1 MKPLVVLGD
10 TLLDVDAEGT
20 AERLCPEAPVPVVDL
35 TARRRRP
42 GGAGLAALL
51 AARSAT
57 EVVLVTPLGDDEGGH
72 ALTGLLEP
80 DVTVL
85 PLPLRGTTVCKTRVR
100 ASGQSLVRLD
110 SGDGTATAEPLP
122 SRVRA
127 VVEDAGAI
135 LVADYGRGLTRN
147 PDVRALLRELAERV
161 PVVWDPH
168 PRGAQPV
175 PGTCLATPNLA
186 EARAVL
192 AGHDEP
198 AELAKLLR
206 GHWHADAVA
215 VTVGARGAVLADGLG
230 ETTVPVPAA
239 ARAPGYTAP
248 DTCGA
253 GDRFAAAATAALLG
267 GADAGEAVTT
277 AVEAAARFVA
287 AGGATALSTD
297 DGPVPDR
304 QPATDA
310 FGLADRVRETGGR
323 LIATGGC
330 FDLLHPGHVS
340 LLRQARALGDALV
353 VCLNSD
359 ASVRALKGP
368 GRPLVRDRDRAR
380 LLTALSFVDAV
391 AVFDEPS
398 PTAVLER
405 LRPHVWVKG
414 GDYAQADLPEREV
427 VERHGGEVVLVPT
440 VPGYSTS
447 RLVAAAASA

>member
-51 AARSAT
+51 AARSAA

-72 ALTGLLEP
+72 ALAGLLEP
-80 DVTVL
+80 DVTVV

-100 ASGQSLVRLD
+100 AGGQSLLRLD
-110 SGDGTATAEPLP
+110 SGDGTATTDPLP
-122 SRVRA
+122 ARVHELL
-127 VVEDAGAI
+127 EDAGAI

-147 PDVRALLRELAERV
+147 ADVRRLLRELAERI

-175 PGTCLATPNLA
+175 PGTRLATPNLA

-192 AGHDEP
+192 AGHEEP

-215 VTVGARGAVLADGLG
+215 VTVGSRGAVLSDGLG
-230 ETTVPVPAA
+230 ETTVPIPAA
-239 ARAPGYTAP
+239 ARTPGHTAP

-267 GADAGEAVTT
+267 GADTTEAVVT

-287 AGGATALSTD
+287 AGGATALSTN
-297 DGPVPDR
+297 DGPVPDP

-310 FGLADRVRETGGR
+310 FGLARRVRETGGR

-359 ASVRALKGP
+359 ASVRGLKGP

-398 PTAVLER
+398 PVAVLEK
-405 LRPHVWVKG
+405 LRPDVWVKG
-414 GDYAQADLPEREV
+414 GDYAAADLPEREV

>member
-51 AARSAT
+51 AARSAA

-85 PLPLRGTTVCKTRVR
+85 PLPLRGATVCKTRVR
-100 ASGQSLVRLD
+100 AGGQSLLRLD
-110 SGDGTATAEPLP
+110 SGDGTATTDPLP
-122 SRVRA
+122 ARVRDVLA
-127 VVEDAGAI
+127 DAGAI

-147 PDVRALLRELAERV
+147 PDVRRLLRELAERI

-175 PGTCLATPNLA
+175 PGTRLVTPNLA

-215 VTVGARGAVLADGLG
+215 VTVGSRGAVLADGLG
-230 ETTVPVPAA
+230 ETTVPIPAA
-239 ARAPGYTAP
+239 ARTPGHPAP

-267 GADAGEAVTT
+267 GADTTEAVVT

-287 AGGATALSTD
+287 TGGATALATN
-297 DGPVPDR
+297 DGPVPDP

-310 FGLADRVRETGGR
+310 FGLAERIRETGGR

-359 ASVRALKGP
+359 ASVRGLKGP

-405 LRPHVWVKG
+405 LRPDVWVKG
-414 GDYAQADLPEREV
+414 GDYADADLPEREV

>member
-51 AARSAT
+51 AARSAA

-80 DVTVL
+80 DVTVA

-100 ASGQSLVRLD
+100 AGGQSLLRLD
-110 SGDGTATAEPLP
+110 SGDGTATADPLP
-122 SRVRA
+122 AAAREVL
-127 VVEDAGAI
+127 EGAGAI

-147 PDVRALLRELAERV
+147 PDVRRLLRELAERV

-175 PGTCLATPNLA
+175 PGTRLVTPNLA

-192 AGHDEP
+192 AGHEEP
-198 AELAKLLR
+198 GELAKLLR

-230 ETTVPVPAA
+230 DTTVPVPAA
-239 ARAPGYTAP
+239 ARAPGHSAP

-267 GADAGEAVTT
+267 GADTTEAVMT

-287 AGGATALSTD
+287 DGGATVLSTN
-297 DGPVPDR
+297 DGPVADP

-310 FGLADRVRETGGR
+310 FGLAERVRDRGGR
-323 LIATGGC
+323 LVATGGC

-368 GRPLVRDRDRAR
+368 GRPLVHDRDRAR

-391 AVFDEPS
+391 VVFDEDS
-398 PTAVLER
+398 PAAVLAR
-405 LRPHVWVKG
+405 LRPDVWVKG
-414 GDYAQADLPEREV
+414 GDYARADLPEREV